1 MRTPSAACAEC
12 RELIGGYVLAALD
25 PGEMHTVSRH
35 LEECRD
41 CAAEHARLGDIPVML
56 DLAGAT
62 EAAYE
67 HPPAQLEEAVLDR
80 FAREH
85 PTPAPAAPRRSLRSL
100 TRPLRRPLP
109 AAAMGAIAAAAITA
123 AITLPAG
130 NGVTAPSGEVFK
142 AQLTGGPVLPAA
154 KADARLQTVSSGTHV
169 HLRVNGLPGRPEDL
183 YELWCVRDDGTKI
196 SAGTFRVDGRGRADV
211 QLTTAA
217 AVGDYHRLSVERK
230 ARPPAVPKGQRVMAG
245 QIQYG
250 TY

>member
-1 MRTPSAACAEC
+1 MRTPPAACAEC
-12 RELIGGYVLAALD
+12 RELIGGYVLAALE
-25 PGEMHTVSRH
+25 PGEMHTVRDH
-35 LEECRD
+35 LEACPD
-41 CAAEHARLGDIPVML
+41 CVAEHARLADIPVML

-85 PTPAPAAPRRSLRSL
+85 PTPATPRRRLSAL
-100 TRPLRRPLP
+100 TRPLRNPLG
-109 AAAMGAIAAAAITA
+109 AAAAGALAAAAITA
-123 AITLPAG
+123 ALTLPGGNDGAG
-130 NGVTAPSGEVFK
+130 LSGEAFK
-142 AQLTGGPVLPAA
+142 AQLTGTAALPAA
-154 KADARLQTVSSGTHV
+154 KADARLRTVSSGTHV

-230 ARPPAVPKGQRVMAG
+230 ARPPAIPKGQRVMAG